1 MQEKHRGEEVKE
13 DLCLLLSP
21 PPLSSS
27 SLSPPLS
34 LLPPLS
40 SSSLLSPPPI
50 VSHFSAGTRCVF
62 SVEAVAQRA

>member
-1 MQEKHRGEEVKE
+1 MSPP
-13 DLCLLLSP
+13 LSLLLLSLSSLLLSP

-27 SLSPPLS
+27 SPS
-34 LLPPLS
+34 L
-40 SSSLLSPPPI
+40 I